1 MNPLIIEHV
10 AHTHPHTNTKLPT
23 VFTLLGAIF
32 YAYLVDKGMSEMDA
46 PESEKE
52 QLTLAGHLDRPFP
65 F

>member
-1 MNPLIIEHV
+1 MNLLVFEHIS
-10 AHTHPHTNTKLPT
+10 HTSTKLPT

-52 QLTLAGHLDRPFP
+52 QLTLAGHLDRPFL

>member
-1 MNPLIIEHV
+1 MNLLVFEHV
-10 AHTHPHTNTKLPT
+10 SHTSTKLPT

-52 QLTLAGHLDRPFP
+52 QLTLAGHLDRPFL

>member
-1 MNPLIIEHV
+1 MNLFVFEHV
-10 AHTHPHTNTKLPT
+10 PHTSTKLLT
-23 VFTLLGAIF
+23 VFYAVRSYF

-52 QLTLAGHLDRPFP
+52 QLTLAGHLDQPFP

>member
-1 MNPLIIEHV
+1 M
-10 AHTHPHTNTKLPT
+10 LPT
-23 VFTLLGAIF
+23 APYKHKAPNSPTLLGVIF

-52 QLTLAGHLDRPFP
+52 QLTLAGHLDQPFP